1 MCLFCDFAA
10 QPERFL
16 WENDLAFAI
25 FDGFPISKGHTLI
38 ITKRHIET
46 IFEVTDAELLAIGEG
61 LRTVKSRL
69 DAQYH
74 PAGYNIGNNNGAAA
88 GQTVMHLH
96 VHLIPRYP
104 GDVPIPR
111 GGVRNIVPGKTEY

>member
-16 WENDLAFAI
+16 WENELAFAI
-25 FDGFPISKGHTLI
+25 PDGFPVAKGHTLI
-38 ITKRHIET
+38 LPKRHIET
-46 IFEVTDAELLAIGEG
+46 FFEATDAELVAIGEG
-61 LRTVKSRL
+61 LRAVKSRL

-88 GQTVMHLH
+88 GQIVMHLH